1 MYLICKPAFFFKWS
15 ENDFVKIHK
24 TIIKSSVKF
33 TLVFFEVLK
42 KNANTKQVKKYLPWM
57 IVSPRIAFKIRFM
70 LEVLPSKT
78 NWSIV
83 DRDDF

>member
-1 MYLICKPAFFFKWS
+1 MILLNCEIQS
-15 ENDFVKIHK
+15 
-24 TIIKSSVKF
+24 
-33 TLVFFEVLK
+33 FEK
-42 KNANTKQVKKYLPWM
+42 KNASTKQVKKYIPWM